1 MAASAFEL
9 GHEKGIVREKG
20 FWESLLDFSF
30 REQVARRYAKLLYG
44 IHLLAGLI
52 AAVAVV
58 ASAFQ
63 ASLAQGLLA
72 FLASV
77 VALFFWVVY
86 VRVALEFLLA
96 VFGTA
101 DNIARISSQQ

>member
-9 GHEKGIVREKG
+9 GQQKGIVKEKG

-30 REQVARRYAKLLYG
+30 REPVARKYAKLLYG
-44 IHLLAGLI
+44 IHLLVGLVAG
-52 AAVAVV
+52 VAVV
-58 ASAFQ
+58 ASSFQ

-72 FLASV
+72 LIVSA

-86 VRVALEFLLA
+86 VRVTLEFLLA

-101 DNIARISSQQ
+101 ENIARISSQQ